1 MKPKPE
7 NKDLVFGKTFTDHM
21 LEIDWTVEK
30 GWHSPVIKPYE
41 NFSMSPAV
49 SSLHYGMQCFEG
61 MKAYRD
67 EKNNIR
73 IFRPELNM
81 ARMNNSM
88 TRLSMPGF
96 DGDQLIRCLE
106 ELLKVEKEWIPQ
118 ERGYSLYI
126 RPTGISTQPTLGVG
140 APQECKLYVILS
152 PVGPYYPEGFN
163 PVKLYAS
170 KKCVRAWPGGT
181 GDVKIGGNY
190 AATIEP
196 QMDAAR
202 KGYTQCLWLFGDDA
216 EVTEVGTMN
225 FFVLWDKADGSGRE
239 LLTAPL
245 DGTILPGVTR
255 QTVLDLAREWG
266 EFEVSERVFTMK
278 ELTSA
283 LDENRVVEAFGCG
296 TAAVVSPIKAIHYEG
311 KEYDVPLQKE
321 NPDALAGHL
330 TQKFWDTITG
340 IQYGAIESP
349 YSIVV
354 E

>member
-1 MKPKPE
+1 
-7 NKDLVFGKTFTDHM
+7 
-21 LEIDWTVEK
+21 
-30 GWHSPVIKPYE
+30 
-41 NFSMSPAV
+41 
-49 SSLHYGMQCFEG
+49 MQCFEG

-67 EKNNIR
+67 DENRIR
-73 IFRPELNM
+73 LFRPDLNM
-81 ARMNNSM
+81 IRMNTSM
-88 TRLSMPGF
+88 TRLSMPSF
-96 DGDQLIRCLE
+96 DGDQFLE
-106 ELLKVEKEWIPQ
+106 CIKELVKIEKDWIPQ

-140 APQECKLYVILS
+140 GPQECKLYVILS

-196 QMDAAR
+196 QMEAAK

-225 FFVLWDKADGSGRE
+225 FFVLWDRADGKRE
-239 LLTAPL
+239 LVTAPL

-255 QTVLDLAREWG
+255 QTVLDLARQWD
-266 EFEVSERVFTMK
+266 EFEVTERIFTMK
-278 ELTSA
+278 EFLNA
-283 LDENRVVEAFGCG
+283 VKEKRVVEAFGCG
-296 TAAVVSPIKAIHYEG
+296 TAAVVSPVKAVHFEG
-311 KEYDVPLQKE
+311 TEYDIPLQ
-321 NPDALAGHL
+321 PDDDTALAGEL
-330 TQKFWDTITG
+330 TQRVWDSITD
-340 IQYGAIESP
+340 IQYGAVDSP
-349 YSIVV
+349 WSVVV